1 MSDNQ
6 ASSLPTPPSLQD
18 LTVSRFES
26 LEPGQQE
33 ALFHTLR
40 IEIARLEEIEKDW
53 CRLANSCPRLDTQIY
68 LPFTRIEPA
77 GSRDDEDDEDDG
89 YKEMR
94 MFREKWSYS
103 ENEHGKYVSRTIRKS
118 QRVDK
123 RLQRLAQRSS
133 VTRVGIT
140 TISIASRQIRI

>member
-6 ASSLPTPPSLQD
+6 TTPPSLQD
-18 LTVSRFES
+18 LTVLRFES

-53 CRLANSCPRLDTQIY
+53 CRLANSCPRLDTQIH
-68 LPFTRIEPA
+68 LPSTKIEPA
-77 GSRDDEDDEDDG
+77 GSEDDEDDG

-123 RLQRLAQRSS
+123 RLQRLTQRSS